1 MKAAFFHD
9 TWLVQARDNKIY
21 SERFG
26 YSIWKRYLSV
36 FDSLIVSTRISFD
49 DSAINKKDLATG
61 ENVEI
66 IPISEYKKNI
76 HIITR
81 RKKIMK
87 QVRGVLKKSDCAIIR
102 LPSIIGFIAIE
113 EAINLNKPY
122 LIEVV
127 GCAWDVYWN
136 YSLIGKL
143 IALPC
148 YIKMRNIV
156 RDSTY
161 TIYVTSEFLQ
171 KRYPTSGKY
180 TNCSNVALTEFDDKV
195 LERRLNKIAAMQKS
209 SKIVIGTAAAVNVK
223 YKGQQYVI
231 EALGELKKQGITN
244 YEYHLVG
251 GGDQTYLK
259 KIAEKN
265 DVVGQVKFLGAMPH
279 SKVFEWLETIDLYV
293 QPSLTEGLPRAL
305 IEAMSRGVPALG
317 SRVAG
322 IPELINSEMLF
333 NNSKNR
339 VKEIELILKNLSK
352 NKLRAQAIY
361 NYNVAKEYHADI
373 INKRRE
379 AFMKNFIST
388 YFK

>member
-1 MKAAFFHD
+1 MC
-9 TWLVQARDNKIY
+9 L
-21 SERFG
+21 
-26 YSIWKRYLSV
+26 
-36 FDSLIVSTRISFD
+36 
-49 DSAINKKDLATG
+49 
-61 ENVEI
+61 
-66 IPISEYKKNI
+66 
-76 HIITR
+76 
-81 RKKIMK
+81 
-87 QVRGVLKKSDCAIIR
+87 
-102 LPSIIGFIAIE
+102 
-113 EAINLNKPY
+113 
-122 LIEVV
+122 
-127 GCAWDVYWN
+127 GCILN

-265 DVVGQVKFLGAMPH
+265 DVVGQVKLLGAMPH

>member
-1 MKAAFFHD
+1 
-9 TWLVQARDNKIY
+9 
-21 SERFG
+21 
-26 YSIWKRYLSV
+26 
-36 FDSLIVSTRISFD
+36 
-49 DSAINKKDLATG
+49 
-61 ENVEI
+61 
-66 IPISEYKKNI
+66 
-76 HIITR
+76 
-81 RKKIMK
+81 MK

>member
-87 QVRGVLKKSDCAIIR
+87 QVSGVLKKSDCAIIR

-136 YSLIGKL
+136 YSFKEIDST
-143 IALPC
+143 ALL
-148 YIKMRNIV
+148 YKMRNIV

-171 KRYPTSGKY
+171 K
-180 TNCSNVALTEFDDKV
+180 
-195 LERRLNKIAAMQKS
+195 
-209 SKIVIGTAAAVNVK
+209 
-223 YKGQQYVI
+223 
-231 EALGELKKQGITN
+231 
-244 YEYHLVG
+244 
-251 GGDQTYLK
+251 
-259 KIAEKN
+259 
-265 DVVGQVKFLGAMPH
+265 
-279 SKVFEWLETIDLYV
+279 
-293 QPSLTEGLPRAL
+293 
-305 IEAMSRGVPALG
+305 
-317 SRVAG
+317 
-322 IPELINSEMLF
+322 
-333 NNSKNR
+333 
-339 VKEIELILKNLSK
+339 
-352 NKLRAQAIY
+352 
-361 NYNVAKEYHADI
+361 
-373 INKRRE
+373 
-379 AFMKNFIST
+379 IS
-388 YFK
+388 Y